1 MRELRA
7 KGLEKAYNGR
17 RVLHG
22 LSFAAG
28 PGVTFVLG
36 PSGAGKTTLLR
47 LLLGLEAPDGG
58 AITGG
63 EGLRWGALFQEDRLL
78 AHLDAAKNLRFALGG
93 DYDEERARALLQALG
108 LEEAAGKAARD
119 CSGGMRRRL
128 ALARALLFPG
138 EALALDEP
146 FSGLDAENRERAMAA
161 IRRWGEGKIVLLATH
176 EIPGGILPEDH
187 VLRLGEP

>member
-47 LLLGLEAPDGG
+47 LLLGLGWLAC
-58 AITGG
+58 AAVWMAHTG
-63 EGLRWGALFQEDRLL
+63 
-78 AHLDAAKNLRFALGG
+78 RFA
-93 DYDEERARALLQALG
+93 E
-108 LEEAAGKAARD
+108 K
-119 CSGGMRRRL
+119 S
-128 ALARALLFPG
+128 
-138 EALALDEP
+138 
-146 FSGLDAENRERAMAA
+146 RESPLKR
-161 IRRWGEGKIVLLATH
+161 
-176 EIPGGILPEDH
+176 
-187 VLRLGEP
+187 